1 MSVNVGSGPARH
13 GGYDMGDTGG
23 AVPERPART
32 DRPGRPTGGAWGWL
46 LQVIT
51 GGALLVLVVV
61 HLVAQH
67 FVVEAPGGLR
77 DYAQVLA
84 YLGNPVMVV
93 IESLFLVAVTWHA
106 MLGIRSILL
115 DLGLGDVGRRR
126 VGIGVT
132 ALGGLTLGYGF
143 WMIAVLATAG

>member
-1 MSVNVGSGPARH
+1 MSVHVGREHEEPRTGAAAPGVRTQAARPVRSA
-13 GGYDMGDTGG
+13 GGG
-23 AVPERPART
+23 
-32 DRPGRPTGGAWGWL
+32 WGWL

-67 FVVEAPGGLR
+67 FVVQSPGGLR

-84 YLGNPVMVV
+84 YLGNPVIVV

-106 MLGIRSILL
+106 MLGVRSIVL
-115 DLGLGDVGRRR
+115 DLGLGVTGRRR
-126 VGIGVT
+126 VTAAVT
-132 ALGGLTLGYGF
+132 PLGALTLGYGF

>member
-1 MSVNVGSGPARH
+1 MSVNVGSGRARH
-13 GGYDMGDTGG
+13 GEPDVGG
-23 AVPERPART
+23 TAPERPARA
-32 DRPGRPTGGAWGWL
+32 DRPGRSTGGTWGWL

-93 IESLFLVAVTWHA
+93 IESLFLIAVTWHA
-106 MLGIRSILL
+106 MLGVRSILL
-115 DLGLGDVGRRR
+115 DLGLGVVGRRR

-132 ALGGLTLGYGF
+132 TLGVVTLGYGF

>member
-1 MSVNVGSGPARH
+1 MSVHAGREH
-13 GGYDMGDTGG
+13 GRTSAGTV
-23 AVPERPART
+23 APERRAQTARPV
-32 DRPGRPTGGAWGWL
+32 RSAGGGWGWL

-67 FVVEAPGGLR
+67 FVVQAPGGLR

-84 YLGNPVMVV
+84 YLGNPVIVV

-106 MLGIRSILL
+106 MLGVRSILL
-115 DLGLGDVGRRR
+115 DLGLGEIGRRR
-126 VGIGVT
+126 VTAGVT
-132 ALGGLTLGYGF
+132 TLGALTLGYGF
-143 WMIAVLATAG
+143 WMIVVLATAG